1 MMSPRLEGERVP
13 LSNLPA
19 SSELYRL
26 IVESI
31 SELVAVLDDRGEVL
45 YASPGH
51 EHKLGYPP
59 DELIGEDIASLVH
72 PDDLQRAVAALA
84 AARPGTRTLLRD
96 LRLRHR
102 SGHWLTVEGAL
113 TAAAY
118 DGDSQLLLFTA
129 RDVTEATRR
138 DRAEREFV
146 ANAAHELLTPL
157 TAMSAAIDVLQT
169 GAKEIPAE
177 RDAFIDD
184 LERGADRLARLAHA
198 LLVLARVQ
206 ATEEP
211 LRVRPVALKPL
222 VTEVAQSVRPGE
234 GIEVRVDCPMQ
245 LAVLAERDLLERA
258 IANLAENAA
267 AHTSRGSI
275 MLMARPCAS
284 DSVEIEVR
292 DTGPGMPPEV
302 RERAFERFYRT
313 GTRGGDGFGLGL
325 AIVREAMRVLNGRIE
340 IATEP
345 GVGHRRAPHPACR
358 AGGGRMSGRVLVVED
373 EPTIRR
379 AVGYALRRDGFDVEE
394 IGDGAEAIAVQ
405 QDEFDVVILDLGLPS
420 VSGIEVLRQMRATG
434 PVPIIV
440 LTVLGTESDKVL
452 GLELGRR
459 RLRDQAIRDGRAD
472 EPRARDDPPPGARGR
487 EGRPGA
493 HDRRDPDRPR
503 APRGHG
509 RRAPG
514 LPDRLAVQAARAARR
529 SARRRRAPAGDHA
542 APLGERLHR
551 RRPRLRCAHLESA
564 LEGRARPVAAAAH
577 PDDPRRGV
585 QARARV
591 DGCQAPCRFAGG
603 MPGTG

>member
-129 RDVTEATRR
+129 RDVTEAARR

-234 GIEVRVDCPMQ
+234 GIEVRVD
-245 LAVLAERDLLERA
+245 L
-258 IANLAENAA
+258 
-267 AHTSRGSI
+267 
-275 MLMARPCAS
+275 
-284 DSVEIEVR
+284 
-292 DTGPGMPPEV
+292 
-302 RERAFERFYRT
+302 
-313 GTRGGDGFGLGL
+313 
-325 AIVREAMRVLNGRIE
+325 
-340 IATEP
+340 
-345 GVGHRRAPHPACR
+345 PH
-358 AGGGRMSGRVLVVED
+358 
-373 EPTIRR
+373 
-379 AVGYALRRDGFDVEE
+379 
-394 IGDGAEAIAVQ
+394 
-405 QDEFDVVILDLGLPS
+405 
-420 VSGIEVLRQMRATG
+420 
-434 PVPIIV
+434 
-440 LTVLGTESDKVL
+440 
-452 GLELGRR
+452 
-459 RLRDQAIRDGRAD
+459 
-472 EPRARDDPPPGARGR
+472 
-487 EGRPGA
+487 
-493 HDRRDPDRPR
+493 
-503 APRGHG
+503 
-509 RRAPG
+509 
-514 LPDRLAVQAARAARR
+514 AARR
-529 SARRRRAPAGDHA
+529 AR
-542 APLGERLHR
+542 
-551 RRPRLRCAHLESA
+551 
-564 LEGRARPVAAAAH
+564 RARPAGTG
-577 PDDPRRGV
+577 DREPRRERGRAHL
-585 QARARV
+585 ARQHHAHGSPLRERLGRDRGARH
-591 DGCQAPCRFAGG
+591 GPGNAAGG
-603 MPGTG
+603 A